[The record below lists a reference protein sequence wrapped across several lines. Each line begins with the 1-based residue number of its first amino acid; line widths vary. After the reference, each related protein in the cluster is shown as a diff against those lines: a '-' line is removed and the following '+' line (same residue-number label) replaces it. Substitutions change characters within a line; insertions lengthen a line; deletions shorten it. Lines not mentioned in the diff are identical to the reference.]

1 MYLTEY
7 DEEKERRLAR
17 EEAARIGH
25 DEGLAA
31 GLAAGRAE
39 GLAAGRAEGLAAG
52 RAEGLAAGRSEGL
65 VAGRNEANERVASD
79 MLREKFPIDMI
90 EKISKLSEDAIRKLA
105 QSLGI
110 TVA

>member
-31 GLAAGRAE
+31 GLAEGRAE
-39 GLAAGRAEGLAAG
+39 GLAAEK
-52 RAEGLAAGRSEGL
+52 
-65 VAGRNEANERVASD
+65 ERVASD
-79 MLREKFPIDMI
+79 MLRENFPIDMI
-90 EKISKLSEDAIRKLA
+90 EKISKLSEDAIRKIA